1 MNNIITLFTLV
12 LTPFALSA
20 QKMPA
25 EFAEADGS
33 PGVVT
38 DVDVSIDAEVS
49 PEVAAATEAEVLV
62 DTAVSPEVVAELSA
76 VSDPVG
82 VKSLIGSH
90 QTPADLI
97 SLALINNLGLE
108 VSRLDVGINT
118 DAVDGEWGR
127 FSPVFGV
134 EVGLDRLYRQQ
145 NAADLTSSS
154 PFDPLGPE
162 YEEDRR
168 YAKSSLGGRLPFGG
182 TYEFSASS
190 YRLDSTYTNR
200 DSAYY
205 DPEYGSSVKLTVT
218 QPLLRNF
225 GSDVNLAPVNIAKG
239 DLAVARLETRSAIEA
254 VIARVLLASY
264 ETFFSIKN
272 VEVKQESID
281 LAQALLEENKRRV
294 ELGRMPAINVTQAKA
309 RIAEAE
315 AELIQAQN
323 FYQQR
328 QNQLQ
333 ELTQGNYILDAP
345 DYKLTGVES
354 SLPPVPQALVH
365 EQLARTML
373 TQNPDYMTAMKG
385 VEIEGIRVLYNKN
398 QVYPEINL
406 RMSIGTSGLENDFG
420 STYSDFE
427 SRDNPDWGVGV
438 EFNMP
443 LDNRTAKSRYRAAKK
458 RERQA
463 LLEAKQTEVQLLAA
477 LDNAIYQLEAS
488 VERQVLIEESVRL
501 ELEALEAEERRLE
514 NGVTTN
520 YEVLNQQRELSVS
533 QTQGLAAEVEVQ
545 KAWIQLLLL
554 QGELSEQ
561 IGFDVSFSDEVAT
574 K

>member
-1 MNNIITLFTLV
+1 MNNIPILFPFMLVPLV
-12 LTPFALSA
+12 LNA
-20 QKMPA
+20 QKIPV
-25 EFAEADGS
+25 E
-33 PGVVT
+33 
-38 DVDVSIDAEVS
+38 AEVS
-49 PEVAAATEAEVLV
+49 A
-62 DTAVSPEVVAELSA
+62 DLSA
-76 VSDPVG
+76 LSEPVEA
-82 VKSLIGSH
+82 KSQIGLQ
-90 QTPADLI
+90 QTPGDLI
-97 SLALINNLGLE
+97 SLALEKNLGLK
-108 VSRLDVGINT
+108 VSRLDVGINA
-118 DAVDGEWGR
+118 DSVDGEWGR

-145 NAADLTSSS
+145 NAADLTSSN
-154 PFDPLGPE
+154 PFNPLGPE

-168 YAKSSLGGRLPFGG
+168 YAKTSLGGRLPFGS
-182 TYEFSASS
+182 TYELSASS
-190 YRLDSTYTNR
+190 YRMDSTYTDR

-225 GSDVNLAPVNIAKG
+225 GLDVNLAPVNIAKG
-239 DLAVARLETRSAIEA
+239 DLAVARLETRSAIET

-272 VEVKQESID
+272 VEVKEESII
-281 LAQALLEENKRRV
+281 LAQTLLEENKRRV
-294 ELGRMPAINVTQAKA
+294 ELGRMPAINVTQAQA
-309 RIAEAE
+309 RVAEAE

-333 ELTQGNYILDAP
+333 ELTQGHYILDAP
-345 DYKLTGVES
+345 NYDLIKVES
-354 SLPPVPQALVH
+354 SLPSVPSALPH

-373 TQNPDYMTAMKG
+373 TQNPDYLAAMKG
-385 VEIEGIRVLYNKN
+385 VETEGVRVLYNKN

-420 STYSDFE
+420 SSYSDFE
-427 SRDNPDWGVGV
+427 NRNNPDWGVGL

-443 LDNRTAKSRYRAAKK
+443 LDNRTAKSRYRASQK

-488 VERQVLIEESVRL
+488 LERQVLLEESVRL
-501 ELEALEAEERRLE
+501 EIEALKAEERRLE

-554 QGELSEQ
+554 QGSLSEK
-561 IGFDVSFSDEVAT
+561 IGFAVNFSDEVAI